1 MTFGQCPFSTS
12 AILQVNL
19 GGIVNEDGR
28 NARSMSP
35 TVNAK
40 HGGSFPG
47 VRRRAVERCAVSVFG
62 KANRGGRRLL
72 FGDFYGEYV
81 F

>member
-1 MTFGQCPFSTS
+1 M
-12 AILQVNL
+12 NL

-40 HGGSFPG
+40 RGGSFPG
-47 VRRRAVERCAVSVFG
+47 VRRRAVERCAVYVFG
-62 KANRGGRRLL
+62 KANRGGR
-72 FGDFYGEYV
+72 
-81 F
+81 